1 MNPFLVSYF
10 IAGVFSL
17 VWFLNDHDDEMC
29 LLEFFAYTVLI
40 VPFWLILIAI
50 GLMLD
55 RKDSVVLKKVHGR
68 RWW

>member
-1 MNPFLVSYF
+1 MNPFLLSYITVGVLSF
-10 IAGVFSL
+10 I
-17 VWFLNDHDDEMC
+17 WFLNSHDDEMC
-29 LLEFFAYTVLI
+29 LLEFFAYAVLI

-55 RKDSVVLKKVHGR
+55 RKDSVVLKKVSGR